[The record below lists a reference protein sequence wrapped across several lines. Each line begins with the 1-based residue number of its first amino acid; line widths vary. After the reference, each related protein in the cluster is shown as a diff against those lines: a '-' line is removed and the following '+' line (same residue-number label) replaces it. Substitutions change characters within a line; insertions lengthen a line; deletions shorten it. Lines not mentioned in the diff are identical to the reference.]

1 MRERSRL
8 ANIGMPHFI
17 VTTRRRPTTPR
28 RTACRP
34 LALPILALLLGPVGS
49 AHAEPVEHRVVI
61 VAYDTNDVR
70 LPMALDAIAFWNGV
84 MAELDLNVRLVD
96 EIHVA
101 SPVTRALE
109 NYARSISQRAG
120 RLRGGPGEPDAP
132 AEITD
137 FGVEAVLLLSRQ
149 DLMSFAWPLP
159 RYPGH
164 FVAIEEDRTA
174 MAVNPNIARNII
186 AHEIGHTLGLRHNRD
201 PTTLMCG
208 PCRTHELA
216 VDRPEYMRL
225 TERDRRRLIERYASR

>member
-1 MRERSRL
+1 MIAPRTSPPAPARRSPWRL
-8 ANIGMPHFI
+8 A
-17 VTTRRRPTTPR
+17 
-28 RTACRP
+28 
-34 LALPILALLLGPVGS
+34 ALLLVLAGGASAQVGPI
-49 AHAEPVEHRVVI
+49 EHRVVI

-70 LPMALDAIAFWNGV
+70 LPMALDAIAFWNDV
-84 MAELDLNVRLVD
+84 MVDLGLDVRLV
-96 EIHVA
+96 EELHIA

-137 FGVEAVLLLSRQ
+137 FGVQAVLLLSRQ

-225 TERDRRRLIERYASR
+225 TERDHRRLIERYGSR

>member
-1 MRERSRL
+1 MIAPRTSPLAPSRRSPRRL
-8 ANIGMPHFI
+8 A
-17 VTTRRRPTTPR
+17 
-28 RTACRP
+28 
-34 LALPILALLLGPVGS
+34 ALLLAVLLASGAV
-49 AHAEPVEHRVVI
+49 ARAEPHEHRVVI
-61 VAYDTNDVR
+61 IAYDTNDVR
-70 LPMALDAIAFWNGV
+70 LPMALDAIAFWNDV
-84 MAELDLNVRLVD
+84 MAELDLNVRLV
-96 EIHVA
+96 EKLHIA

-132 AEITD
+132 TEITD
-137 FGVEAVLLLSRQ
+137 FGVQAVLLLSRQ

-225 TERDRRRLIERYASR
+225 TERDHRRLIERYASR

>member
-1 MRERSRL
+1 MT
-8 ANIGMPHFI
+8 HFM
-17 VTTRRRPTTPR
+17 TTARARPTAPQRSAWTP
-28 RTACRP
+28 
-34 LALPILALLLGPVGS
+34 LALLLLAVLPGPVGS
-49 AHAEPVEHRVVI
+49 AYAEPVEHRVVI
-61 VAYDTNDVR
+61 IAYDTNDVR
-70 LPMALDAIAFWNGV
+70 LPMALDAIKFWNGV
-84 MAELDLNVRLVD
+84 MAELGLDVRLV
-96 EIHVA
+96 EELHIA

-137 FGVEAVLLLSRQ
+137 FGVQAVLLLSRQ

-186 AHEIGHTLGLRHNRD
+186 AHEIGHTLGLRHNRN

-216 VDRPEYMRL
+216 ADRPEYMRL
-225 TERDRRRLIERYASR
+225 TERDHRRLIERYASR